1 MNGKTEIVN
10 YFLCRCPVFEIIV
23 HFIEYFL
30 SMISS
35 PPWKYYCLQN
45 CPRTLFFFQ
54 GKSKDFTCVFYFQF
68 YFLIFKVIERSG
80 SVKTREVFDVMFRTL
95 VQIGSNSAPTDYS
108 DVGFIDIVLTTWH
121 GENVCYKSQSMK
133 GSQHFLS
140 RQAPGIH
147 NFGTERGILVQMP
160 KYDK

>member
-45 CPRTLFFFQ
+45 CPRTLFYFQ

-121 GENVCYKSQSMK
+121 GENVCYKSQYMK
-133 GSQHFLS
+133 GSQPFSLPPS
-140 RQAPGIH
+140 SW
-147 NFGTERGILVQMP
+147 NS
-160 KYDK
+160 